1 MLNKPSLGLGDAQAL
16 VEQARAYAAE
26 RGFPVS
32 IVVVDVTT
40 YMQAVARMDGAPLMS
55 AEGAFDKA
63 RSAAEGGHP
72 TTFFEKPLNE
82 GRFSMVTMPHTPLEG
97 GVPVFVDDQCVGA
110 VGVAGAPPHVDAQI
124 AEFAITEFLRTLKG

>member
-1 MLNKPSLGLGDAQAL
+1 MLNKPSLSLKDAQAL
-16 VEQARAYAAE
+16 VEHARVHADE
-26 RGFPVS
+26 QGFPVS
-32 IVVVDVTT
+32 IVVVDCTT
-40 YMQAVARMDGAPLMS
+40 YLQASARMDRAPLMS

-97 GVPVFVDDQCVGA
+97 GVPVIVDGQCVGA
-110 VGVAGAPPHVDAQI
+110 VGVAGAPPHIDAQI
-124 AEFAITEFLRTLKG
+124 AEYAIAEFLNTMKE